1 MSYELVAGFETHIEL
16 ATKTKIFGGC
26 TKKSGGAPTSH
37 CCPVCIGLPGTLPK
51 LNREVVRYAIRAG
64 LAVHGEIAEISKMDR
79 KNYCYP
85 DLSKAYQIS
94 QLYAPLIIG
103 GYVELSNGRKIRL
116 HHIHIEEDAGKLI
129 HQHGDTYVDYNRGGG
144 SLFLITFLLSKSFQ
158 SLTFVQLTKRESMLK
173 SFSRLCVTSEFPT
186 VRCRKAQCV
195 AM

>member
-16 ATKTKIFGGC
+16 ATKTKIFCGWT
-26 TKKSGGAPTSH
+26 TKFRRAPNSH

-144 SLFLITFLLSKSFQ
+144 VFFSILLSKSFQ
-158 SLTFVQLTKRESMLK
+158 SLTFVQLTRQESMLK